1 MDAKPAITLRH
12 RLPLIWLLLL
22 LLAAVVLPGRVWNTL
37 LIGLGGLVII
47 AYYWA
52 RQLARGLH
60 GRRELQFG
68 WVAVGDRLSEQFEI
82 GNSGWLPALWVEVE
96 DHSTVPGYQPAVVR
110 SVGGHGKD
118 QWRQAA
124 VCRQRGQFH
133 LGPWALHSADPFG
146 LFQVTIPY
154 PQTSNIII
162 HPPIHIEVPIP
173 LPAGQSSGRSQA
185 RDRSWQATIN
195 AASVRNYQP
204 NDPIRWIH
212 WPTTAR
218 RDQLFV
224 REFDLDVAGDIWFL
238 LDMASGSQVGRGAD
252 GTEEHMVLLAA
263 ALAAQALRQQRA
275 AGLAGY
281 GQEPQIVPPGRGQ
294 GQQWRLLRALAL
306 VKADGTGD
314 LARSLRDLGRVVRRG
329 SAVVIITP
337 TGRSDWLPEL
347 LRLAQSGIRSQ
358 VILLDR
364 ATFAPPGAAGGPEPA
379 EPEASTRGLHDA
391 LRQIG
396 VYSHIIAQGEVGRP
410 AEEAQRRGFWEF
422 RVTGTG
428 KVVAVR
434 SPYDSPASGKGQ
446 R

>member
-1 MDAKPAITLRH
+1 MDGRVTNAQPTITLRH
-12 RLPLIWLLLL
+12 RLPVVWLLLL
-22 LLAAVVLPGRVWNTL
+22 LLAAVLLPNRVWNTL

-52 RQLARGLH
+52 RQLARGL
-60 GRRELQFG
+60 RAQRQLQFG
-68 WVAVGDRLSEQFEI
+68 WVAVGDRLGEQFEI
-82 GNSGWLPALWVEVE
+82 HNRSWLPALWVEVE

-110 SVGGHGKD
+110 SAGAQGKD

-124 VCRQRGQFH
+124 ICQQRGQFQ

-146 LFQVTIPY
+146 IFQVTIPY
-154 PQTSNIII
+154 PQTNNIII
-162 HPPIHIEVPIP
+162 HPPIHIEIPIP

-195 AASVRNYQP
+195 AASVRGYQP
-204 NDPIRWIH
+204 HDPIRWIH
-212 WPTTAR
+212 WPTSAH

-224 REFDLDVAGDIWFL
+224 REFDLDAAGDIWFL
-238 LDMASGSQVGRGAD
+238 LDMEANSQLGQGAG
-252 GTEEHMVLLAA
+252 GTEEHMVLLATG
-263 ALAAQALRQQRA
+263 LAAQALRQQRA

-281 GQEPQIVPPGRGQ
+281 GQEPQLVPPGRGQ

-306 VKADGTGD
+306 VKADGTGG
-314 LARSLRDLGRVVRRG
+314 LARSLHDLGRVARRG

-337 TGRSDWLPEL
+337 TGQSDWLPEL
-347 LRLAQSGIRSQ
+347 LRLAQSNIRCQ
-358 VILLDR
+358 VVLLDR
-364 ATFAPPGAAGGPEPA
+364 ATFGQPPADQAQG
-379 EPEASTRGLHDA
+379 STRGLRDA

-396 VYSHIIAQGEVGRP
+396 VYSHIITQGEVGRP

-428 KVVAVR
+428 KVIAVH
-434 SPYDSPASGKGQ
+434 SPYDNVASPRSQ